1 MRAHPDLVGGR
12 GRDVSRLIAGVPDL
26 IAKDGAEGV
35 YTAALSDGRTVAIK
49 IDDGAERARLPV
61 LVKALRAVG
70 VDASVLEEFATGTVL
85 GHGEPVGEVRATL

>member
-1 MRAHPDLVGGR
+1 
-12 GRDVSRLIAGVPDL
+12 
-26 IAKDGAEGV
+26 
-35 YTAALSDGRTVAIK
+35 VAIK